1 MALRVVIDTP
11 ADADPCNSGVT
22 VFAPF
27 PVSSADVFVVI
38 SNSDLIAFT
47 VDSAVLNLV
56 IIDGKFDA
64 VTSSSS
70 GEFVDIAASFSADKY
85 SEDAVRVDSPVFN
98 VVIDENTGVVAI
110 TGGSSLDFFD
120 TVSSTADKYSDDVAF
135 VNSLVTNFAIDEND
149 GVLIIAC
156 GSIPDFVD
164 IVASSANSNAD
175 EYFDHA
181 AIVDSLEPNIVVEE
195 NDGVVAIPSNSKAGF
210 VEVSVI
216 SVSAS
221 VNKYSE
227 DVFLV
232 DCPVFN
238 VVTDGNDCDVVI
250 SGCFKFDFVEV
261 AVISVC
267 PVVSVVE
274 DNCKE
279 FATSNSPTSKLPVID
294 CKDGVVTNASAF
306 SVMVYIADTTAS
318 SVDVPTSVVGNSDA
332 DIDENTGVVAITG
345 GSSLDFFD
353 TVSSTADKYS
363 DNVAFV
369 NSLVTNFAMDEN
381 DGVLIIACGSIADF
395 ADIVASSANSNA
407 DEYFDHAAIVDSL
420 EPNIVVEENDGVVA
434 IPSNSKAGFVEVSVI
449 SVSASVNKY
458 SEDVFL
464 VDCPVFNVVTD
475 GNDCDVVI
483 SGCFKF
489 DFVEVAVISVCPVVS
504 VVEDNC
510 KEFATSN
517 SPTSKLPVIDCK
529 DGVVTNASAFSVMV
543 YIADTTAS
551 SVDVPTSVVGN
562 SDAAASSSVVKD
574 FEITDVGCSGTISFE
589 IPEAAVSATA
599 PTAVVVVFVEG
610 VDVAFNVTAACSVIS
625 VDQVKGEFCSN
636 FGVDDVLVATSAF
649 FIVIVDVV
657 IDEDFKCMSDVD
669 DSDSGVFIVFDD
681 NGVENGDKNND
692 DDVSGPISAREV
704 NDSDNADLF
713 TVFASVGI
721 DKSAE

>member
-11 ADADPCNSGVT
+11 ADADPCNSSVT

-38 SNSDLIAFT
+38 SNSDLIAFA

-98 VVIDENTGVVAI
+98 VVIDENTGVVVI
-110 TGGSSLDFFD
+110 TGGSSVDFFD

-135 VNSLVTNFAIDEND
+135 VNSLVTNFAMDEND

-156 GSIPDFVD
+156 GSIADFVD

-181 AIVDSLEPNIVVEE
+181 AMVDSLEPNIVVEE
-195 NDGVVAIPSNSKAGF
+195 NDGVVAIPGNSKAGF

-221 VNKYSE
+221 VDKYSE
-227 DVFLV
+227 DAFPV

-261 AVISVC
+261 VVISVC

-279 FATSNSPTSKLPVID
+279 FVTSDSPTSKLPVID
-294 CKDGVVTNASAF
+294 CKDGVVTIASAF
-306 SVMVYIADTTAS
+306 SVIVYIADTTAS
-318 SVDVPTSVVGNSDA
+318 SVDVPS
-332 DIDENTGVVAITG
+332 
-345 GSSLDFFD
+345 
-353 TVSSTADKYS
+353 
-363 DNVAFV
+363 
-369 NSLVTNFAMDEN
+369 
-381 DGVLIIACGSIADF
+381 
-395 ADIVASSANSNA
+395 
-407 DEYFDHAAIVDSL
+407 
-420 EPNIVVEENDGVVA
+420 
-434 IPSNSKAGFVEVSVI
+434 
-449 SVSASVNKY
+449 
-458 SEDVFL
+458 
-464 VDCPVFNVVTD
+464 
-475 GNDCDVVI
+475 
-483 SGCFKF
+483 
-489 DFVEVAVISVCPVVS
+489 
-504 VVEDNC
+504 
-510 KEFATSN
+510 
-517 SPTSKLPVIDCK
+517 
-529 DGVVTNASAFSVMV
+529 
-543 YIADTTAS
+543 
-551 SVDVPTSVVGN
+551 SVVGN

-574 FEITDVGCSGTISFE
+574 FEITDVGCSGTVSFE

-599 PTAVVVVFVEG
+599 PTAVVVVFAEG
-610 VDVAFNVTAACSVIS
+610 VDVAFNVTAACLVIS

-649 FIVIVDVV
+649 FIVIVVV
-657 IDEDFKCMSDVD
+657 AIDEDFKCMSDVD
-669 DSDSGVFIVFDD
+669 DSDSGVFIVFDN

-692 DDVSGPISAREV
+692 DDVSGAISAREV

-721 DKSAE
+721 DNSAE

>member
-135 VNSLVTNFAIDEND
+135 VNSLVTNFAMDEND

-156 GSIPDFVD
+156 GSIADFVD

-221 VNKYSE
+221 VDKYSE
-227 DVFLV
+227 DVFPV

-279 FATSNSPTSKLPVID
+279 FVTSNSPTSKLPVID
-294 CKDGVVTNASAF
+294 CKDGVVTIASAF
-306 SVMVYIADTTAS
+306 SVIVYIADTTAS
-318 SVDVPTSVVGNSDA
+318 SVDVPTSVA
-332 DIDENTGVVAITG
+332 
-345 GSSLDFFD
+345 
-353 TVSSTADKYS
+353 
-363 DNVAFV
+363 
-369 NSLVTNFAMDEN
+369 
-381 DGVLIIACGSIADF
+381 
-395 ADIVASSANSNA
+395 
-407 DEYFDHAAIVDSL
+407 
-420 EPNIVVEENDGVVA
+420 
-434 IPSNSKAGFVEVSVI
+434 
-449 SVSASVNKY
+449 
-458 SEDVFL
+458 
-464 VDCPVFNVVTD
+464 
-475 GNDCDVVI
+475 
-483 SGCFKF
+483 
-489 DFVEVAVISVCPVVS
+489 
-504 VVEDNC
+504 
-510 KEFATSN
+510 
-517 SPTSKLPVIDCK
+517 
-529 DGVVTNASAFSVMV
+529 
-543 YIADTTAS
+543 
-551 SVDVPTSVVGN
+551 
-562 SDAAASSSVVKD
+562 VVKD
-574 FEITDVGCSGTISFE
+574 FEITDVGCSGTVSFE

-649 FIVIVDVV
+649 FIVIVVVV

-669 DSDSGVFIVFDD
+669 DSDSGVFIVFDN

-692 DDVSGPISAREV
+692 DDVSDAISAREV

-721 DKSAE
+721 DAE